1 MSASLSSVNTSTR
14 FQEEQPI
21 SARHQI
27 PFALR
32 RLLRARRRAVE
43 REPLTTSRTMRPPTI
58 SHMHPFV

>member
-1 MSASLSSVNTSTR
+1 MSTSPSSVNTLTP
-14 FQEEQPI
+14 FQEEQPV
-21 SARHQI
+21 SARHRI

-43 REPLTTSRTMRPPTI
+43 REPLTAGRAMRPPTI